1 MPEDQIPSFQ
11 KYIQEH
17 SKRAIANRFI
27 NGLMNLWEWA
37 ATSYGYAEFLA
48 IYIVL
53 AALFIIQNLDW
64 ARSILTRT
72 CPSLLVFILGYFSG
86 HTLLYAWFSSIATGT
101 RFILSLFL
109 PALFVLISII
119 SRAQSDDLKIN
130 IFGKEF
136 PASSISQFML
146 LILIAYLLMIYPAR
160 VSNMFGG
167 M

>member
-1 MPEDQIPSFQ
+1 
-11 KYIQEH
+11 
-17 SKRAIANRFI
+17 
-27 NGLMNLWEWA
+27 
-37 ATSYGYAEFLA
+37 
-48 IYIVL
+48 
-53 AALFIIQNLDW
+53 
-64 ARSILTRT
+64 
-72 CPSLLVFILGYFSG
+72 
-86 HTLLYAWFSSIATGT
+86 
-101 RFILSLFL
+101 L